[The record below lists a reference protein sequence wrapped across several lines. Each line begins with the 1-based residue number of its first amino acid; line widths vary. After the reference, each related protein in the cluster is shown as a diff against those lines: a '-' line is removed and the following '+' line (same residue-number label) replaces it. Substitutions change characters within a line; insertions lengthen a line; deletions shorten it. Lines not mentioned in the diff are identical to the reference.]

1 MRFGE
6 FIYLFIFG
14 SIGLI
19 SVIARVI
26 ASKRKKKD
34 EGAAPRERPSQKKA
48 VETLPL
54 TEFQGD
60 ENALRSVYRGE
71 SLHEEKTEDLACVER
86 SPVSKEMAVSDNAD
100 LKDDEELAERPSPGK
115 LTEKLYQPEYSSG
128 ITPIQG
134 LQLSRLEP
142 AVHPISRT
150 DDVSNSAD
158 SAVRQNFQGIS
169 QEGRVYISAWETIN
183 QLSPM
188 KRAIVL
194 SEILGK
200 PKGLE

>member
-6 FIYLFIFG
+6 LIFVFIAI

-19 SVIARVI
+19 SVIARAI
-26 ASKRKKKD
+26 ASKRKGKD
-34 EGAAPRERPSQKKA
+34 EGAAPQERPSQKKA

-71 SLHEEKTEDLACVER
+71 SLYEEKTEDLAGIER

-100 LKDDEELAERPSPGK
+100 LKDDKELAERPSPGK
-115 LTEKLYQPEYSSG
+115 LQVYVQ
-128 ITPIQG
+128 
-134 LQLSRLEP
+134 
-142 AVHPISRT
+142 
-150 DDVSNSAD
+150 NSL
-158 SAVRQNFQGIS
+158 GIS
-169 QEGRVYISAWETIN
+169 QEGRVYISAWEKIN